1 MFKIQLKFLWR
12 HPETNTLLEILSIAW
27 KDSAPVIQIEIHSLR
42 PHQPGHWLIPVETD
56 SQEAAALAQSLK
68 EYRQIAYLN
77 HIHPLTLFLLNKL
90 IDFIDSRKKTN
101 PLPVCNS
108 SVTITAKSSQM
119 VEVSLFQ
126 ILFIGTLFLTV
137 VRLLL

>member
-27 KDSAPVIQIEIHSLR
+27 KDSAPDIQIEIHSLR
-42 PHQPGHWLIPVETD
+42 PHQPGHWLIPVDTN
-56 SQEAAALAQSLK
+56 SQEAADLAKSLT

-90 IDFIDSRKKTN
+90 IEFLDTRRRHKIS
-101 PLPVCNS
+101 PSL
-108 SVTITAKSSQM
+108 KS
-119 VEVSLFQ
+119 
-126 ILFIGTLFLTV
+126 I
-137 VRLLL
+137 RDNYN

>member
-1 MFKIQLKFLWR
+1 MMFKIQLKFLWR

-42 PHQPGHWLIPVETD
+42 PHQPGHWLIPVGTD

-77 HIHPLTLFLLNKL
+77 HKSHSPSYTLPSQQTYRLHRLEKKKQTLSQSAIH
-90 IDFIDSRKKTN
+90 
-101 PLPVCNS
+101 
-108 SVTITAKSSQM
+108 Q
-119 VEVSLFQ
+119 
-126 ILFIGTLFLTV
+126 
-137 VRLLL
+137 

>member
-1 MFKIQLKFLWR
+1 MMFKIQLKFLWR

-42 PHQPGHWLIPVETD
+42 PHQPGHWLFPVETH

-90 IDFIDSRKKTN
+90 IDFIDSRRKNN
-101 PLPVCNS
+101 PSP
-108 SVTITAKSSQM
+108 
-119 VEVSLFQ
+119 SLQ
-126 ILFIGTLFLTV
+126 FISDNYS
-137 VRLLL
+137 